1 MGFYHT
7 GLHIG
12 LNEYTFAGHNG
23 THTGVI
29 EVTPKTNTPNF
40 KEAILLGKTTKNWRE
55 ILKII
60 DKVKEAF
67 PGNSY
72 HFIRKNCNSFSNALA
87 EALLGK
93 GVPGYVNRMAGIGSV
108 FLDIDDFVRMRPY
121 DPKYE
126 VSRKL

>member
-1 MGFYHT
+1 M
-7 GLHIG
+7 
-12 LNEYTFAGHNG
+12 
-23 THTGVI
+23 
-29 EVTPKTNTPNF
+29 
-40 KEAILLGKTTKNWRE
+40 
-55 ILKII
+55 KII
-60 DKVKEAF
+60 DEVKEAF